1 MYTLVKEKE
10 SSMDTSN
17 LSLISSATATSHLND
32 VYLLLQGLM

>member
-17 LSLISSATATSHLND
+17 LSHISSATSTSHLND